1 MNDVADVKQANAG
14 DTIKRRGERGIAEL
28 GLSVFDRSLVAF
40 DLRIELVDGS
50 LLVIELLSRDGIA
63 FRKLSV
69 PLQVQLRIL
78 NAPDRAPAQPAPAQA
93 GPDTRADRF
102 VRAARLSLL
111 TDPPGS

>member
-14 DTIKRRGERGIAEL
+14 DTIKRRDQRGIAEL
-28 GLSVFDRSLVAF
+28 GLGVFDRSLVAF

-78 NAPDRAPAQPAPAQA
+78 QMRLIALQRS
-93 GPDTRADRF
+93 
-102 VRAARLSLL
+102 LSLL
-111 TDPPGS
+111 KLGLIRARIDLCEQLVRLY